1 MSDTSTYAYRQAELQ
16 YNSIVELLA
25 AAQDAED
32 TAEEL
37 YNTPLSVATRS
48 AWRAAGPP
56 LLPTEY
62 ELLLCT
68 GGPAVRVT
76 GDLDDNFEPITAT
89 MKYQDWGTPWTDFH
103 TADESKL
110 LAFASYFYYAPAT

>member
-1 MSDTSTYAYRQAELQ
+1 MSTYAYQQAELQ
-16 YNSIVELLA
+16 YNCIVELLA

-32 TAEEL
+32 PADEL
-37 YNTPLSVATRS
+37 RQLPLSVTTRS
-48 AWRAAGPP
+48 AWGSAGSP
-56 LLPTEY
+56 LLPAEY

-76 GDLDDNFEPITAT
+76 GDLDDDFEPVTAT
-89 MKYQDWGTPWTDFH
+89 MQHQDWGTPWTDFH

-110 LAFASYFYYAPAT
+110 LAFSSHFYYAPPA